1 MDVAGGGGVL
11 GGQVAM
17 RGEGI
22 SLMGTSVAQTNGG
35 GGSVG
40 GNGGGTAT
48 TLSDSTSGHQ
58 SCSSPGLE
66 CHSNGTTG
74 SGGGGGGNTS
84 NNGDAAQWKLL
95 PHDAS
100 KMTKIRDIVEN
111 SASVASKCM
120 VETLVQQVGQLSDVE
135 KFLLY
140 LKLPVGRPPDTDPL
154 KQPLN
159 PLGSRSEIQLTI
171 TWIRTH
177 LEMNSEVSLPKREV
191 YNEYMHYCNLN
202 NIKALSTADFGK
214 VMKQVFP
221 GVRPRRLGQRGASK
235 YCYSGLR
242 KKWTLDPPDLPDL
255 NDNMTK
261 KNMLGVDCVVD
272 EGEVERAASCLVLEW
287 AEKLC
292 SLKFESMRDLA
303 LHLVHK
309 NYVDNRSVAAFTL
322 LSVAD
327 QKQGV
332 LVSSGATGGKH
343 RETQLQLQRK
353 LQEREHIREQKR
365 KLQEQQPTMNKCNNE
380 RPKSRRRSGTS
391 RNPSGET
398 IANGTPVTV
407 SNNKIGP
414 GSGSH
419 HAAVTTIS
427 TTITTTTTTT
437 NGSCDSLTSE
447 LPNGATNDVS
457 SINTSSILGRTEIKQ
472 EQPLDFL
479 DSLTD
484 DKILDAKCNMDGKN
498 GNFNSSLITNVGHS
512 LQPIRRNCSAN
523 SIVNSFGS
531 DGKKPLTN
539 KVPVSKPNP
548 SKKTVLIMPSTV
560 PKSTS
565 PKARFKAIQP
575 KMTDSCQSTVTGS
588 SHWADVGGTELTH
601 SRADSFLVGSFGG
614 SALTEATSQQQG
626 QRELQQQGLL
636 NSNCTNN
643 HEAEDELM
651 EYFHKTSVDLDDAQ
665 KSNQL
670 SELRKLLQRNLPGGQ
685 AQGGVGGVTRSLVG
699 DSDMLDQDAPGAGG
713 IRRRVSFQPSLD
725 GGETLNSLMG
735 GQTVGSVPPS
745 PNTRRTQF
753 NFTPIGSNLDQAQ
766 GMSQCSSANASPFMS
781 PRNTPLPRSRHNS
794 GQTSSTYVTPR
805 STPFT
810 PDQPNYPVA
819 SESSTPF
826 MSPITT
832 PLFPR
837 SRHNSSQNLRTPYTP
852 TCRSRHSSGAPTFR
866 HAPYTPDDMSNRRGG
881 KFRSRHSS
889 GSVPPSPSSAPL
901 SPLVQDGSL
910 HPQHDST
917 SSQLPSASMLHN
929 MLKNKPSVGG
939 GISDLRRRHMSAGPT
954 IHYQPQPPAFP
965 TDPLAQEVTN
975 VMTNS
980 QPGPSSALSGNS
992 NRPQSVPLLQML
1004 NMPSCNPES
1013 YPKSQPNTPIV
1024 NQQFNFSDCCV
1035 SQQSSYAPTPVP
1047 SEYNDFTES
1056 YNLDIDPLL
1065 DVNLQSDAGASVGLD
1080 SMEPLTLSESQSTDL
1095 STLSDPLQVPP
1106 NINPFSS
1113 NYQTDT
1119 GGMQAMDEQI
1129 SRNEHTLGVNSCCMD
1144 SVRVQQGDIGGS
1156 GQGPLISSPSMLTL
1170 NALNRTGLSLESGSG
1185 GGLEEDFQPTLGDLG
1200 DQEVFNSLVLD
1211 VNKD

>member
-1 MDVAGGGGVL
+1 MDVVGVGGIEAADMVT
-11 GGQVAM
+11 M
-17 RGEGI
+17 RGEG
-22 SLMGTSVAQTNGG
+22 V
-35 GGSVG
+35 SVG
-40 GNGGGTAT
+40 SSGSGTI
-48 TLSDSTSGHQ
+48 SDSTSGLQ
-58 SCSSPGLE
+58 NSQGLE
-66 CHSNGTTG
+66 CHTNGTG
-74 SGGGGGGNTS
+74 A
-84 NNGDAAQWKLL
+84 NGDTQWKILSQ
-95 PHDAS
+95 DSS
-100 KMTKIRDIVEN
+100 KMSKIREIVEN
-111 SASVASKCM
+111 SASVGSKCV
-120 VETLVQQVGQLSDVE
+120 VESLVQQVSQLSDVE

-154 KQPLN
+154 KHPLN
-159 PLGSRSEIQLTI
+159 PLGSRCEIQLTI

-202 NIKALSTADFGK
+202 DIKALSTADFGK

-242 KKWTLDPPDLPDL
+242 KKWALDPPDLPDL

-272 EGEVERAASCLVLEW
+272 ESEVERAASCLVLEW

-292 SLKFESMRDLA
+292 SFKFECIRDLA

-332 LVSSGATGGKH
+332 LVGSGATGGKH

-365 KLQEQQPTMNKCNNE
+365 KLQEQQPPVNKCNNE
-380 RPKSRRRSGTS
+380 RPKSRRRSGASS

-398 IANGTPVTV
+398 LANGTPPTAP
-407 SNNKIGP
+407 NNKTGP
-414 GSGSH
+414 NSGGHLPTATSIN
-419 HAAVTTIS
+419 A
-427 TTITTTTTTT
+427 TITTTTTTT
-437 NGSCDSLTSE
+437 TTNGNCDSLTSE
-447 LPNGATNDVS
+447 LPNGATNDIS
-457 SINTSSILGRTEIKQ
+457 SINSNNVLGIATIKQ
-472 EQPLDFL
+472 EQTLDFL

-484 DKILDAKCNMDGKN
+484 DKILEPKCNVDGKN
-498 GNFNSSLITNVGHS
+498 GNFNSNIITNVGHTH
-512 LQPIRRNCSAN
+512 QPVRRNCSTS
-523 SIVNSFGS
+523 SIINSFGS
-531 DGKKPLTN
+531 EVKKPLGN
-539 KVPVSKPNP
+539 KVPISKSNP
-548 SKKTVLIMPSTV
+548 AKKTFLLMPSTV

-575 KMTDSCQSTVTGS
+575 KVTENNQGALTGGSQWTDIHS
-588 SHWADVGGTELTH
+588 GGTEDLSH
-601 SRADSFLVGSFGG
+601 PRAETLLSNNMGG
-614 SALTEATSQQQG
+614 STLTESMPQQQG
-626 QRELQQQGLL
+626 QRELQQVIS
-636 NSNCTNN
+636 NNNCTNN
-643 HEAEDELM
+643 QETEDEFM
-651 EYFHKTSVDLDDAQ
+651 QYFHKTTVELDDAQ
-665 KSNQL
+665 KSNQI

-685 AQGGVGGVTRSLVG
+685 AQGGVGGGVRPLVN
-699 DSDMLDQDAPGAGG
+699 DADMLDQDASVAGG
-713 IRRRVSFQPSLD
+713 MRRRVSFQPSLD
-725 GGETLNSLMG
+725 GGEALNSLMG

-753 NFTPIGSNLDQAQ
+753 NFTPISSNLDQAQ

-810 PDQPNYPVA
+810 PDQPNYPVT
-819 SESSTPF
+819 SECSTPF
-826 MSPITT
+826 MSPIPT

-866 HAPYTPDDMSNRRGG
+866 HAPYTSDDMSSRRGG
-881 KFRSRHSS
+881 KYRSRHSS

-910 HPQHDST
+910 LPQHENMSL
-917 SSQLPSASMLHN
+917 QLPSASMLHH
-929 MLKNKPSVGG
+929 MLKNKQPVGS
-939 GISDLRRRHMSAGPT
+939 GINDLRRRHMSAGPT

-965 TDPLAQEVTN
+965 TDPLAQEISS

-980 QPGPSSALSGNS
+980 QPGPSNAPSGNS
-992 NRPQSVPLLQML
+992 NRPQSVPLLQMITA
-1004 NMPSCNPES
+1004 PPCNPETF
-1013 YPKSQPNTPIV
+1013 PKSQPNTPLV
-1024 NQQFNFSDCCV
+1024 NQQFTFADCCV
-1035 SQQSSYAPTPVP
+1035 SQPSSYAPTPVP
-1047 SEYNDFTES
+1047 SEYNDFTDS
-1056 YNLDIDPLL
+1056 YNLDIDPML

-1080 SMEPLTLSESQSTDL
+1080 SMESLNMPESQSADL

-1106 NINPFSS
+1106 NINPFSM
-1113 NYQTDT
+1113 NYQNNGSMRT
-1119 GGMQAMDEQI
+1119 MDDQI
-1129 SRNEHTLGVNSCCMD
+1129 SRNEPILGGGSCCMD
-1144 SVRVQQGDIGGS
+1144 NLRIQQGDIGS
-1156 GQGPLISSPSMLTL
+1156 GAQGPLMSSASMLTL
-1170 NALNRTGLSLESGSG
+1170 NALNRSGLSLETGGSV
-1185 GGLEEDFQPTLGDLG
+1185 GLEEDFQPTLGDLG